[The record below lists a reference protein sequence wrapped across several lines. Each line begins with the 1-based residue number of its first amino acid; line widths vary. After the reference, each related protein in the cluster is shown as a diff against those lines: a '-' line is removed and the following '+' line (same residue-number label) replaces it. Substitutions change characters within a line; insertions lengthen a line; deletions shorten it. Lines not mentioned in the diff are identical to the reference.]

1 MRTEFVLPGGTI
13 AALDT
18 AAGTA
23 RANDAVGSG
32 GAAGSAGSVGAAGAA
47 GAVGAVGSAGSVGAA
62 GSADAAAPAGGGI
75 AAVGRPTVLL
85 VPGYT
90 GSKEDFQPLLRPLA
104 AAGYRAVAI
113 DQRGQYESAWAGDP
127 AGYAIEVLGAEVCQ
141 LAAELVT
148 GAGLHLVGHSLG
160 GLVGRAS
167 VLAKPGLFDSFT
179 LMGSGPAAVIGRRR
193 TLLDAGELV
202 LASRG
207 MAALWTYLE
216 ASSRADPG
224 YVAPSPALQAFLRSR
239 FLATDP
245 VGLQVMGDMLRTEAD
260 RTGELARTG
269 VPVLVLHGES
279 DDAWLPAV
287 QAAMARQLGAAYRVI
302 EAAAHS
308 PAVENPAATVSAL
321 LDFWQQLPEPGR
333 E

>member
-1 MRTEFVLPGGTI
+1 MRTRGLPMRTEFVLPGGTI

-18 AAGTA
+18 AAGRTTGT
-23 RANDAVGSG
+23 VGSG
-32 GAAGSAGSVGAAGAA
+32 GAAEPAGSAGSAGSAGAA
-47 GAVGAVGSAGSVGAA
+47 GS
-62 GSADAAAPAGGGI
+62 AAPAGGGI
-75 AAVGRPTVLL
+75 AAADRPTVLL

-127 AGYAIEVLGAEVCQ
+127 ADYAIEVLGTEVCQ
-141 LAAELVT
+141 LAAELAT

-160 GLVGRAS
+160 GLVGRAA
-167 VLAKPGLFDSFT
+167 VLAKPELFDSFT
-179 LMGSGPAAVIGRRR
+179 LMGSGPGAVTGRRR
-193 TLLDAGELV
+193 ALLDAGELV

-207 MAALWTYLE
+207 MAGLWTYLE
-216 ASSRADPG
+216 ASSRADPA

-245 VGLQVMGDMLRTEAD
+245 VGLQVMGDLLRTEAD
-260 RTGELARTG
+260 RTGELARSG

-279 DDAWLPAV
+279 DDAWVPAV
-287 QAAMARQLGAAYRVI
+287 QAAMAGQLGAAYRVI

-321 LDFWQQLPEPGR
+321 LDFWQQLSEPGR
-333 E
+333 G